1 MWQYAARRGL
11 VSIPVLLLASIAV
24 FLVVHATASPLGAL
38 RTNPRV
44 SQEAIAKYKH
54 DLGLDKSGF
63 QQYTTWLGN
72 FVRGRWGTSLITERS
87 VAGDIREGLANTLTL
102 GITSF
107 VLSLIIGIAIGT
119 YSAIR
124 QYSFFDYLSTGTA
137 FLGLS
142 IPVFWFALILQIV
155 FGLYLTNWLH
165 LSSPIFYTAGLFSPG
180 SEGFDLV
187 DRIRH
192 LVLPVMV
199 LSVQIVALYSRY
211 MRTGMLEVL
220 HSDYL
225 RTARAKG
232 LPEGRVIVSHAM
244 RNALIPLV
252 SVAAIDVG
260 ALAGGLIVTETIF
273 SWPGMGVL
281 FISAMRNGDYA
292 VVLPWMM
299 VVVTFVIVFNLVAD
313 VLYAVLDPRI
323 RYD

>member
-1 MWQYAARRGL
+1 MWQYAARRVL

-24 FLVVHATASPLGAL
+24 FVIVRATTSPLAAL

-44 SQEAIAKYKH
+44 TAEAIAKYEH
-54 DLGLDKSGF
+54 DLGLDRSGY
-63 QQYTTWLGN
+63 QQYTTWLAN
-72 FVRGRWGTSLITERS
+72 FARGHWGTSLITGRP
-87 VAGDIREGLANTLTL
+87 VAADIREALTNSMVL

-107 VLSLIIGIAIGT
+107 VLSLLIGLSVGMF
-119 YSAIR
+119 SAVR

-137 FLGLS
+137 FVGLS

-165 LSSPIFYTAGLFSPG
+165 LGQPIFFTAGLFSPG

-199 LSVQIVALYSRY
+199 LAVQEIALYSRY
-211 MRTGMLEVL
+211 MRTGMLEIL
-220 HSDYL
+220 NSDYL

-232 LPEGRVIVSHAM
+232 LPERRVIVSHAM

-273 SWPGMGVL
+273 AWPGMGVL
-281 FISAMRNGDYA
+281 FISAMRDGDYA

-299 VVVTFVIVFNLVAD
+299 VVVTFVIVFNLIAD
-313 VLYAVLDPRI
+313 MMYAVLDPRI